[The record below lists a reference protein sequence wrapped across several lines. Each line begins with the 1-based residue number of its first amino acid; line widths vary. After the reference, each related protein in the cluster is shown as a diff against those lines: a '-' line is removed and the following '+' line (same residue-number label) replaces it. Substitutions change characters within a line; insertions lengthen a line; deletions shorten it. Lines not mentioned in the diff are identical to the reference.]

1 MFLSALA
8 QPHGLHIARKTANL
22 VRLVH
27 VSDVPAAMLFA
38 EPGALEGKSP
48 WVGVACNG
56 AQNSTRGML
65 PILAFPSGRGGEIGR
80 RTGLKIPG
88 PQGRVGSIPT
98 PGTIYCQHFWPLG
111 VMGNRAVS

>member
-1 MFLSALA
+1 
-8 QPHGLHIARKTANL
+8 
-22 VRLVH
+22 
-27 VSDVPAAMLFA
+27 MLFA

-98 PGTIYCQHFWPLG
+98 PGTIYC
-111 VMGNRAVS
+111 

>member
-1 MFLSALA
+1 MDSTLLENREPRPF
-8 QPHGLHIARKTANL
+8 
-22 VRLVH
+22 VH

-98 PGTIYCQHFWPLG
+98 PGTILLTFGHS
-111 VMGNRAVS
+111 V